1 MFSYA
6 SGGGSTSAAAAS
18 DNFVATSRHHSD
30 DEAAVEAS
38 SEPRK
43 KERKLLQVPGGSA
56 PRELADLARLRQSL
70 RTKMSPPL
78 ALTWSWAI
86 FFLRKTRESQS
97 HRGRTYSTLPC
108 TYFLLRSDG
117 RNILQSLLLPQ
128 TTVRNFLPY
137 FATYLCISF
146 LCECL
151 HLKAR
156 IFNENVFKLGSIRF
170 ADTL

>member
-1 MFSYA
+1 MQACNSLIEALEAGRCRLKAAGRRPQAAGLSDSVYVQKYDKQLTVFSYA

-78 ALTWSWAI
+78 ALT
-86 FFLRKTRESQS
+86 
-97 HRGRTYSTLPC
+97 
-108 TYFLLRSDG
+108 
-117 RNILQSLLLPQ
+117 
-128 TTVRNFLPY
+128 
-137 FATYLCISF
+137 
-146 LCECL
+146 
-151 HLKAR
+151 
-156 IFNENVFKLGSIRF
+156 
-170 ADTL
+170 

>member
-1 MFSYA
+1 MA
-6 SGGGSTSAAAAS
+6 SGSLCFPTRLAAAAPRRLHRTTS
-18 DNFVATSRHHSD
+18 LRRRATILTTKLLT
-30 DEAAVEAS
+30 VEAS

-97 HRGRTYSTLPC
+97 RGGRTYYSAL
-108 TYFLLRSDG
+108 YILLTSKRWPEYTTKLATASDHG
-117 RNILQSLLLPQ
+117 EKFSSS
-128 TTVRNFLPY
+128 FC
-137 FATYLCISF
+137 YLCAGTS
-146 LCECL
+146 
-151 HLKAR
+151 LK
-156 IFNENVFKLGSIRF
+156 
-170 ADTL
+170 